1 VIQGDEGRPMSL
13 MEFISDEPR
22 EPEPFV
28 EYLLTNARA
37 RYAYWLALPN
47 FRDLDKPTARE
58 CVLAQIQ
65 FQIFE
70 LEDVLMKMRRKD
82 REAR

>member
-37 RYAYWLALPN
+37 RFDYWQAMPN
-47 FRDLDKPTARE
+47 DRDPEKPTARE
-58 CVLAQIQ
+58 CVLSQLQ